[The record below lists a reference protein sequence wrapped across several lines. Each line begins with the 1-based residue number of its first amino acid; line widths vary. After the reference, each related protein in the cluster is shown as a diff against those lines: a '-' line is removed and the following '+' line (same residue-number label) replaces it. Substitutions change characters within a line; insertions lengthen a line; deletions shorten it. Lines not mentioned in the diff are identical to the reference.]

1 MAYVDTTNR
10 GSEEDAKIK
19 ELIRK
24 SIENIIAA
32 LRKTPY
38 EEFYQEFNYDFNN
51 ELFAVMT
58 KLLQFL
64 FINLRTDK
72 DSGSAD
78 KKSNQNLKKNIAD
91 QA

>member
-10 GSEEDAKIK
+10 ASEEDAKIK

-51 ELFAVMT
+51 
-58 KLLQFL
+58 
-64 FINLRTDK
+64 
-72 DSGSAD
+72 
-78 KKSNQNLKKNIAD
+78 
-91 QA
+91 

>member
-1 MAYVDTTNR
+1 
-10 GSEEDAKIK
+10 
-19 ELIRK
+19 
-24 SIENIIAA
+24 
-32 LRKTPY
+32 
-38 EEFYQEFNYDFNN
+38 
-51 ELFAVMT
+51 MT

-91 QA
+91 QAEHIKVPEVIKKFYLPPEELLIRLPTQSLRNCKQTQTFTH